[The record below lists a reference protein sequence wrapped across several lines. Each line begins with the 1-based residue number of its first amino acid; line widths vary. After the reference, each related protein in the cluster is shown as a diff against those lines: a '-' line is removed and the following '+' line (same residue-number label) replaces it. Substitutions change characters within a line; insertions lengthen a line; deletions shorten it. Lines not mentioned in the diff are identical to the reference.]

1 MTMTDR
7 PINEYNVLYKDETIH
22 IVIDQ
27 LDDLAKWSAHNDD
40 KYSDL
45 IKTIRES
52 LDAMKG

>member
-22 IVIDQ
+22 IIIDQ

-40 KYSDL
+40 NYSDL